1 MHSWVDLKKMD
12 LIINKS
18 SKTQY
23 QQQNLN
29 FYFQFWSIIYDFQ
42 HSCIYCSTREKMHFI
57 FITNHFEDIRTLGWY
72 PINSREI
79 LALKQSIFYQSISD
93 EYHGKFKRK

>member
-1 MHSWVDLKKMD
+1 MHSGVNLKKMD

-42 HSCIYCSTREKMHFI
+42 HSCIHCYTREKMHFI
-57 FITNHFEDIRTLGWY
+57 FITNHFEDTRTLGWFH
-72 PINSREI
+72 INLREI
-79 LALKQSIFYQSISD
+79 LALKQSILRSSHI
-93 EYHGKFKRK
+93 